1 MYLKSWCNS
10 DKFSSTLQLDAIL
23 EIRRWPKKLQNNL
36 EATRKLTGSRLEFH
50 TEQNR
55 FWTTH
60 VNRDWGLPPFNM
72 HWSHQICF
80 AKFEFLFF
88 FSYREDLH
96 DNLAKPGRGGGDA
109 PKNGVFAPFWSEN
122 GYRLC
127 PFGLESGMIFE
138 ETTRVYERICRFK
151 WKMNQKE
158 RSMHEFEMAFKKS
171 PCLSPSISS
180 IFPFQRVRIWRTARH
195 TPTGNIPPG

>member
-1 MYLKSWCNS
+1 MTEAFPLSIC
-10 DKFSSTLQLDAIL
+10 I
-23 EIRRWPKKLQNNL
+23 
-36 EATRKLTGSRLEFH
+36 EAT
-50 TEQNR
+50 
-55 FWTTH
+55 
-60 VNRDWGLPPFNM
+60 
-72 HWSHQICF
+72 
-80 AKFEFLFF
+80 KFVLLSLSFFFF

-151 WKMNQKE
+151 
-158 RSMHEFEMAFKKS
+158 
-171 PCLSPSISS
+171 
-180 IFPFQRVRIWRTARH
+180 
-195 TPTGNIPPG
+195 